1 MAPRRDEEEKEN
13 TSLQLLV
20 EKTIQQLLPALM
32 EQMTTKNRD
41 THGEDSSRK
50 PHQFFKLSGSFDGT
64 KDGYDFLS
72 TAEAIFLTTNIEDT
86 EKTNCLCSTLK
97 GSAARWL
104 LSNQTYRHLPWT
116 DFKRM
121 FEKQFCP
128 QRAIETDLIRLMKLR
143 KKGTMEEHVTYCNS
157 LRRGIPLEIPEKE
170 LISIFVQT
178 LEPEEQ
184 ALFSLVEPKTLD
196 EALHTALRSD
206 LFRPRQNRPQCAL
219 NQARS
224 SQNDFE
230 RTITHRR
237 GSSTVKC
244 YNCNQ
249 MGHLARN
256 CRQPPTQKYRFTN
269 NHQNED
275 NRKPINANN
284 YHQQRSRNNYQTMIT
299 TWNRDEGDQ
308 DWPTRQNA
316 RKEEQENDPL
326 QQDFQ

>member
-20 EKTIQQLLPALM
+20 EKTIQQLLPALI
-32 EQMTTKNRD
+32 EQITTKNRD
-41 THGEDSSRK
+41 SREDDNCRK
-50 PHQFFKLSGSFDGT
+50 SHQFFKLSGSFDGT

-72 TAEAIFLTTNIEDT
+72 TAEAIFLTTNILDT
-86 EKTNCLCSTLK
+86 EKTTCLCSALK

-143 KKGTMEEHVTYCNS
+143 KKGTMEDHVAYCNS
-157 LRRGIPLEIPEKE
+157 LRRGIPIEIPEKE

-178 LEPEEQ
+178 LDPEEQ
-184 ALFSLVEPKTLD
+184 ALFSLIEPKTLD

-206 LFRPRQNRPQCAL
+206 LFRPRQNIPQCAL

-224 SQNDFE
+224 PQYDVQ
-230 RTITHRR
+230 RTTNHRTH
-237 GSSTVKC
+237 SYYVKC

-249 MGHLARN
+249 MGHLARD
-256 CRQPPTQKYRFTN
+256 CQQPPVQKYRFTHN
-269 NHQNED
+269 RQNEEL
-275 NRKPINANN
+275 RKAGNVNN
-284 YHQQRSRNNYQTMIT
+284 FQQRSRNNYQTMIT
-299 TWNRDEGDQ
+299 TWNRDEGDENR
-308 DWPTRQNA
+308 PEAPRA
-316 RKEEQENDPL
+316 RNEEENNNQL